1 MKYEAPRVIV
11 LGSALS
17 GIQGEPK
24 DDNHIDGP
32 PALGTASAYEADE

>member
-1 MKYEAPRVIV
+1 MKYEAPRILV

-24 DDNHIDGP
+24 DDANMDSQF
-32 PALGTASAYEADE
+32 GTVSAYEADE